1 MEEFSFINWIKEQ
14 QKRDKNIAIDIGDDC
29 ASIKINDNNLF
40 LITSDMLVEGTHF
53 DLKKSSAGQV
63 GRKSIA
69 CSISDIA
76 AMGCIARYAVVSL
89 CFHQDTKT
97 EFAKELYLGMQE
109 LANEF
114 DIKIIGGDVVS
125 TKNLLAINVTMLGEN
140 RGLNPVT
147 RASSRVDDALLVT
160 GTLGGSIV
168 GKHLTFT
175 PRLREGLIL
184 NKNFTINAMIDIS
197 DGLVADLQH
206 ILVASGTG
214 AELYEDKIPVSS
226 DAERLSRNTGRN
238 ALDHAL
244 HDGEDYELLFTLSE
258 AESEKLLDSNF
269 FSTRL
274 SRIGRIKKDP
284 GIHLHHSNGEVKK
297 IVPMGYEHFKGK

>member
-1 MEEFSFINWIKEQ
+1 MKEFTFINWIKKQ

-29 ASIKINDNNLF
+29 ASIKINDSNLL

-53 DLKKSSAGQV
+53 ELKKTSAGQV

-76 AMGCIARYAVVSL
+76 AMGCIAKYAVVSL
-89 CFHQDTKT
+89 CFPQETKT
-97 EFAKELYLGMQE
+97 RFAKELFMGMK
-109 LANEF
+109 AIADEF

-125 TKNLLAINVTMLGEN
+125 NKHLFAVNVTMLGEN
-140 RGLNPVT
+140 SGLKPVT
-147 RASSRVDDALLVT
+147 RAASRVGDAVLVT

-168 GKHLTFT
+168 KKHLTFT
-175 PRLREGLIL
+175 PRLREGFIL
-184 NKNFTINAMIDIS
+184 NKKFKINAMIDIS
-197 DGLVADLQH
+197 DGLVADLHH

-226 DAERLSRNTGRN
+226 DADRLSRKTGRS
-238 ALDHAL
+238 AFDHAL
-244 HDGEDYELLFTLSE
+244 YDGEDYELLFTLSE
-258 AESEKLLDSNF
+258 AESVKLLDSNV

-274 SRIGRIKKDP
+274 SRIGRIKKTR
-284 GIHLHHSNGEVKK
+284 GIDLYHSNGEVKELL
-297 IVPMGYEHFKGK
+297 PMGYEHFKKK